1 MFIPAGPMPDDAQT
15 RTDGAPGRGGQGCRA
30 TVSSGIGLA
39 SYGSR
44 FGAAVQQKRPR
55 ERGRPT
61 RKIGRP
67 RARLQGRCRCKRGRE
82 KAQEMPWRCPGAA
95 ERRLLDARGGGRQWQ
110 SDNTKQYTAALIS
123 GRQAGVAAQVA
134 STSTGKQ
141 HRTHK
146 SRQNTQNSGAVVVHG
161 LHVRLGVPAGV
172 SAAIRAGVCLV
183 NVSHVVVVVNVSLVN
198 PGAPEIV
205 VLVAAVVQR

>member
-1 MFIPAGPMPDDAQT
+1 MFIPGPMPDDAQT

-67 RARLQGRCRCKRGRE
+67 RARLQGRSRCKWGRE
-82 KAQEMPWRCPGAA
+82 KAQAQLTITASRRTNACHGPMHNGLSHPVDTPHSWFSQCYGRGNAWTYNCRQLVCRGAA
-95 ERRLLDARGGGRQWQ
+95 TATRCREDHRRGRSCTPAIVGQGGEPPCFGE
-110 SDNTKQYTAALIS
+110 
-123 GRQAGVAAQVA
+123 
-134 STSTGKQ
+134 
-141 HRTHK
+141 H
-146 SRQNTQNSGAVVVHG
+146 
-161 LHVRLGVPAGV
+161 P
-172 SAAIRAGVCLV
+172 
-183 NVSHVVVVVNVSLVN
+183 
-198 PGAPEIV
+198 
-205 VLVAAVVQR
+205 

>member
-1 MFIPAGPMPDDAQT
+1 MRSDTSAPTTSRARPARSRAAIGAGAPARGRSFRTLRSGNITQSSNSTELFIPGPMPDDAQT

-141 HRTHK
+141 HTGHART
-146 SRQNTQNSGAVVVHG
+146 RRTQALS
-161 LHVRLGVPAGV
+161 
-172 SAAIRAGVCLV
+172 
-183 NVSHVVVVVNVSLVN
+183 
-198 PGAPEIV
+198 
-205 VLVAAVVQR
+205 

>member
-1 MFIPAGPMPDDAQT
+1 MFIPVPMPGVVQT
-15 RTDGAPGRGGQGCRA
+15 RTDGAPGRGGQGCR
-30 TVSSGIGLA
+30 VSVTPGIGLA

-67 RARLQGRCRCKRGRE
+67 HARLQGRCRCKRGRK

-110 SDNTKQYTAALIS
+110 SDNTKQYIAALIS

-134 STSTGKQ
+134 AQARAS
-141 HRTHK
+141 
-146 SRQNTQNSGAVVVHG
+146 NTQVRPEHAELRRCRSPWPPRQTRSPSRRLCRHPSRRLPRQRQPQPCRRQRQPRQRSCKVILVFAV
-161 LHVRLGVPAGV
+161 
-172 SAAIRAGVCLV
+172 I
-183 NVSHVVVVVNVSLVN
+183 
-198 PGAPEIV
+198 
-205 VLVAAVVQR
+205 VQR

>member
-1 MFIPAGPMPDDAQT
+1 MPDDAQT
-15 RTDGAPGRGGQGCRA
+15 RTDGAPGRGGQGYRA
-30 TVSSGIGLA
+30 TVPSGIGLA

-67 RARLQGRCRCKRGRE
+67 RARLQGHCRCKRGRE
-82 KAQEMPWRCPGAA
+82 NAQEMPWRCPGAA

-134 STSTGKQ
+134 AQAWAS
-141 HRTHK
+141 
-146 SRQNTQNSGAVVVHG
+146 NTQIRPEHAELRRCRSPWPPRQTRSPSRRLCHHPSRRLPRQRQPCRRQRQPRQRSCQSNCLVVAVVV
-161 LHVRLGVPAGV
+161 
-172 SAAIRAGVCLV
+172 
-183 NVSHVVVVVNVSLVN
+183 
-198 PGAPEIV
+198 
-205 VLVAAVVQR
+205 QR

>member
-1 MFIPAGPMPDDAQT
+1 MPDDAQT

-39 SYGSR
+39 SHGSR

-67 RARLQGRCRCKRGRE
+67 LARLQGRCRCKRGRE
-82 KAQEMPWRCPGAA
+82 KAQGMPWRCPGAA
-95 ERRLLDARGGGRQWQ
+95 ERWLLDARGGGRQWQ
-110 SDNTKQYTAALIS
+110 SDNTKQYIAALIS

-134 STSTGKQ
+134 AQARAS
-141 HRTHK
+141 
-146 SRQNTQNSGAVVVHG
+146 NTQVTPEHAELRRCRSPWPPRQIRSPSRRLCHHPSRRLPRQRQPQPCRRQRQPRQRSCKVILVFAVI
-161 LHVRLGVPAGV
+161 VR
-172 SAAIRAGVCLV
+172 
-183 NVSHVVVVVNVSLVN
+183 
-198 PGAPEIV
+198 
-205 VLVAAVVQR
+205 